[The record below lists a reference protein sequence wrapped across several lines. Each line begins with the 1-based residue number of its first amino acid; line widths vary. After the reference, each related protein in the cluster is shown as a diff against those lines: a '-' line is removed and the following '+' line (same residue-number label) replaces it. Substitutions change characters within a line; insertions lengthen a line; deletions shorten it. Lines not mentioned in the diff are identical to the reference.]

1 VDDPREILRAAG
13 VECHDLTHLNK
24 WSDPSEWDD
33 VILALARLV
42 AQYKWQRDEIGRL
55 WNESGHG
62 EGAYFISNVLTEL
75 GWPEDND
82 SENGPELLVAAL
94 DRRWEERHD

>member
-1 VDDPREILRAAG
+1 MSDDPREILQEAG

-42 AQYKWQRDEIGRL
+42 AKYKWQRDDAVGVWAGANWDDFITPDNAVEIVD
-55 WNESGHG
+55 
-62 EGAYFISNVLTEL
+62 I
-75 GWPEDND
+75 
-82 SENGPELLVAAL
+82 L
-94 DRRWEERHD
+94 DRRWDEYTPGGEV